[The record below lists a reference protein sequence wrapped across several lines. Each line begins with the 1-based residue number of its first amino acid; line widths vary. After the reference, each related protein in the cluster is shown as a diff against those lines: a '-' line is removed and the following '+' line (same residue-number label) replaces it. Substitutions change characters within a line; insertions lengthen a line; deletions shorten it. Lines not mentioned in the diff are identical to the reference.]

1 MIFIFV
7 IGAIGAAFHG
17 DFSGIEKIISFLA
30 VGVVLVFGF
39 WLIYKIG
46 LFGAAIVMN
55 IMWIIP
61 YLIIKNKSSNSDNS
75 NNSSYSAGKNSS
87 SDSLEEW
94 KHHK

>member
-17 DFSGIEKIISFLA
+17 DFSGIEKIFSFLA

-46 LFGAAIVMN
+46 LFGAAIVLN
-55 IMWIIP
+55 VMWIIP
-61 YLIIKNKSSNSDNS
+61 FLIIKNKNNNTDN
-75 NNSSYSAGKNSS
+75 NQKN
-87 SDSLEEW
+87 DNDLEEW
-94 KHHK
+94 KRNK

>member
-17 DFSGIEKIISFLA
+17 DFSGIEKIFSFLA
-30 VGVVLVFGF
+30 VGVVLIFGF

-55 IMWIIP
+55 VMWIIP
-61 YLIIKNKSSNSDNS
+61 YLILKNKNSNADNNNNS
-75 NNSSYSAGKNSS
+75 NNSSNTTSNNNLG
-87 SDSLEEW
+87 EW
-94 KHHK
+94 KRHK

>member
-17 DFSGIEKIISFLA
+17 DFSGIEKIFSFLA

-46 LFGAAIVMN
+46 LFGAAIVLN
-55 IMWIIP
+55 VMWIIP
-61 YLIIKNKSSNSDNS
+61 FLIIKNKNNNTDNK
-75 NNSSYSAGKNSS
+75 KN
-87 SDSLEEW
+87 DNDLEEW
-94 KHHK
+94 KRNK